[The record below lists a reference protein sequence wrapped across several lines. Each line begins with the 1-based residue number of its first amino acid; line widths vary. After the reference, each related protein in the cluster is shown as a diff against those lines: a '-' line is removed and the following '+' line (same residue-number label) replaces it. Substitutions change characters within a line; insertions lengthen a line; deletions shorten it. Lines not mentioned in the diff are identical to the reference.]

1 MNKIITH
8 SIVTACM
15 LSSSVIADEVA
26 LSDVEAQYSSKSSV
40 KATNKLAQSINLGFS
55 NTSGNTETTNLNGKY
70 TMAFTT
76 VGYAEKQLKVAFD
89 ASAFLNESNSVTTNE
104 EYTANL
110 GLEQYI
116 ANGWLGYA
124 SLNWLRNPD
133 FKNLDNKFS
142 VGAGVGKEIYND
154 GQHSLK
160 LKVGMAY
167 NLQQYADSTP
177 EVKFASTNEYVEY
190 TNILNKTSTLSV
202 KVGAMQNVE
211 DFQNDYEV
219 LATAG
224 FNFFVAENISVT
236 IEEEVL
242 YDKIH
247 PGTAKAT
254 DTKSIVRVGYN
265 F

>member
-1 MNKIITH
+1 MNKIITG
-8 SIVTACM
+8 SIMAASV
-15 LSSSVIADEVA
+15 LSSVIADDVA
-26 LSDVEAQYSSKSSV
+26 LSDVEAQYSAKSSV

-55 NTSGNTETTNLNGKY
+55 NTSGNTETTNLNAKY

-76 VGYAEKQLKVAFD
+76 VGYAEKKLKVAFD
-89 ASAFLNESNSVTTNE
+89 ASVFLNESNNVTTNE

-116 ANGWLGYA
+116 TNGWLGYT

-133 FKNLDNKFS
+133 FKNLDNKLS

-167 NLQQYADSTP
+167 NLQQYADGAP
-177 EVKFASTNEYVEY
+177 EVKFASTNEYLEY
-190 TNILNKTSTLSV
+190 INTLNKTSTLFV

-224 FNFFVAENISVT
+224 FNFSVAENISVT

-247 PGTAKAT
+247 PGTEKST